1 MITPNR
7 ILIEV
12 AVATAVFIGGYF
24 YGGIA
29 EGDRRDAAALH
40 EMIGQREALEAVA
53 VELAKVKVINKST
66 TNILEKEVV
75 TEVRYR
81 DVTNT
86 PKVVDVLNSALE
98 GKHAVLEDVQ

>member
-12 AVATAVFIGGYF
+12 VVAAAMFVGGYF

-29 EGDRRDAAALH
+29 EGDRRDAAALG
-40 EMIGQREALEAVA
+40 EMMGRREALEAVA
-53 VELAKVKVINKST
+53 IELAKVKVINKST

-81 DVTNT
+81 DVENT
-86 PKVVDVLNSALE
+86 QKVVDILNAALE
-98 GKHAVLEDVQ
+98 GKHVKLEDTK